1 MDRVMALVLKSLDE
15 QKVAQWKP
23 DYLEPVIDHLAE
35 GAAFRITLI
44 DRQGK
49 VVADSEVSGQ
59 KLSELE
65 NHANRPEVKEALS
78 QGWGESLRYSTSIQ
92 REMLYVARPFP
103 EGVIRISMPLT
114 YLNKPLQ
121 ELKSV
126 LFYGLW
132 VGGIVSALI
141 SLWVARRFSKPLR
154 ELTFAAQAM
163 SRKNFQVKV
172 PVHGNDEI
180 SSLAKSFNELSK
192 ILGGLVQ
199 ELSEEKNLLRATLDS
214 MVEGLIVLDPSGKI
228 VIANPAFKN
237 MFHFNHDPEGYAPI
251 ELFRHAELQGIV
263 ESLVSGKECKSCEIE
278 IQREGL
284 KYIMVQGAPIASER
298 GIEGSV
304 LVFYDITSLRHLEK
318 VRKDFVAN
326 VSHEL
331 KTPLTAI
338 KGYAETLLS
347 GALKDEENAVKFLKI
362 IDQHSDRLN
371 SIVLDLLDLSKIE
384 SEQYRLQLEQL
395 NLEPFLDE
403 VQATFEKSLQAKRI
417 NLKILNEVTT
427 PVFCDAGALRQVLN
441 NLLDNAIKYSQEGS
455 KIEVKVGA
463 GKSGLQVSVRDQGA
477 GIPAEHLPRIFE
489 RFYRVDTS
497 RSRQQ
502 GGTGLGLSIVKHLVQ
517 LHGGEIWAESKLG
530 EGSVFHFTL
539 PQIGVV

>member
-455 KIEVKVGA
+455 EIEVKVAA

-477 GIPAEHLPRIFE
+477 GILAEHLPRIFE
-489 RFYRVDTS
+489 RFYRVDPS

>member
-455 KIEVKVGA
+455 EIEVKVAA

-489 RFYRVDTS
+489 RFYRVDPS